1 MTETLTHGETY
12 GTAAGAGGAAD
23 GRTIDWAAQ
32 ALEKVK
38 REIAKVFVG
47 QTDLV
52 EHALITLLAGGH
64 LLVEGVPGLG
74 KTLLVRALAKA
85 IGGDSKRIQF
95 TPDLMPSDITGNIMF
110 EAQAGKFITRKGPVF
125 TNILIADEIN
135 RAPAKTQAA
144 LFEAMQEFQVSLDG
158 AEYPLPKPFMVL
170 ATQNPFEHEG
180 TYPLPDAQKDRFLM
194 KLLIAYPG
202 AEDEK
207 EMVRRV
213 LSGGTGAELS
223 LDGVGQ
229 ALPAGDFAA
238 VRDEASRVR
247 VDSAVV
253 DYAVRLVSATR
264 DNPAIET
271 GAGPR
276 ASLALIRCARGRA
289 LLQRRDFVIPDD
301 IKALAVPV
309 LIHRISLSAE
319 SDLEG
324 LNEVRAVESI
334 VSQVEAPRP
343 RAAPQDAPQSVP
355 PLGAEGASSPAE
367 PVGP

>member
-1 MTETLTHGETY
+1 MTEKLTIE
-12 GTAAGAGGAAD
+12 TAAE
-23 GRTIDWAAQ
+23 
-32 ALEKVK
+32 ALERV
-38 REIAKVFVG
+38 RNEISKVFIG
-47 QTDLV
+47 QKELV
-52 EHALITLLAGGH
+52 EHALITLLAEGH

-74 KTLLVRALAKA
+74 KTLLVRSLAKA

-95 TPDLMPSDITGNIMF
+95 TPDLMPSDITGHILF
-110 EAQAGKFITRKGPVF
+110 DVQAGKFITRKGPVF

-158 AEYPLPKPFMVL
+158 TEYPLPKPFMVL
-170 ATQNPFEHEG
+170 ATQNPYEHEG

-194 KLLIAYPG
+194 KLLINYPG
-202 AEDEK
+202 QDEEK
-207 EMVRRV
+207 EMVGCL

-229 ALPAGDFAA
+229 ALSLDEFAA
-238 VRDEASRVR
+238 VRDVASSVR
-247 VDSAVV
+247 VDPLIV
-253 DYAVRLVSATR
+253 DYAVRLVSVTR
-264 DNPAIET
+264 NSGRVET

-276 ASLALIRCARGRA
+276 GSLALVRCARGRA

-319 SDLEG
+319 SELDG
-324 LNEVRAVESI
+324 LNEVRIVEAL
-334 VSQVEAPRP
+334 VSQVEAPRGEI
-343 RAAPQDAPQSVP
+343 S
-355 PLGAEGASSPAE
+355 
-367 PVGP
+367 